1 MPAGAQGEVVLT
13 SLSNLHPRV
22 LGDVRPGTALP
33 PPVLAGVPARRGAAR
48 LILLPAAHPRQQ
60 QQAVPAGQQPVPAA
74 AGQQRSPQCHA
85 IPCHHATPPTQA

>member
-1 MPAGAQGEVVLT
+1 MPAGAQGEVVFT
-13 SLSNLHPRV
+13 SLSNLYPRV
-22 LGDVRPGTALP
+22 LGDLRPGAALP

-48 LILLPAAHPRQQ
+48 LILLPAAHPRHWHQ
-60 QQAVPAGQQPVPAA
+60 QQPVPAA